1 MIEAVSPLAHPVKKA
16 DIFGG
21 VTFHTESS
29 SEPQYKKGH
38 GRVYKCYLKISH
50 THIYVN
56 FDRIRSIILKNKSL
70 QFLYITIAYRVSP
83 FY

>member
-1 MIEAVSPLAHPVKKA
+1 MIEAVSPLAHPVVKA
-16 DIFGG
+16 DIFGDIS
-21 VTFHTESS
+21 FHTESS

-38 GRVYKCYLKISH
+38 GRVYKCYLKVSH

-56 FDRIRSIILKNKSL
+56 FDRIRSRILKNKSL